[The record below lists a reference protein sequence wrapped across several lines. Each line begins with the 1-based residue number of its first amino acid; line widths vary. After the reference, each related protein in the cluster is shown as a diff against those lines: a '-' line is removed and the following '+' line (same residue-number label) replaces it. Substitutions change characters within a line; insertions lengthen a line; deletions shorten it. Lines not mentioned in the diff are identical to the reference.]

1 MNPPKRERL
10 RMPRKIKNFIIQFK
24 ILIITTHR
32 LMIDLFKN
40 YFEKR
45 IQLIKLE
52 LIGVFANVA
61 SGLVT
66 SLLLLILS
74 LFILFMFSFSLAYW
88 IGQLLNNIALGFAF
102 VGAFY
107 TLLFIVYIF
116 ISKNKVEQKIKDQIV
131 KAALSSEEK
140 EINTI
145 D

>member
-1 MNPPKRERL
+1 
-10 RMPRKIKNFIIQFK
+10 
-24 ILIITTHR
+24 
-32 LMIDLFKN
+32 MIDAFKS

-45 IQLIKLE
+45 IQLVKLE

-74 LFILFMFSFSLAYW
+74 LFILCMFSFAAAYW
-88 IGQLLNNIALGFAF
+88 IGELLNNIALGFAA

-107 TLLFIVYIF
+107 TLLFIMYIF
-116 ISKNKVEQKIKDQIV
+116 ISKNKVELKIKDQIV
-131 KAALSSEEK
+131 KAALSAEENK
-140 EINTI
+140 TI